1 MQETNEMRDRLTGEF
16 AENYMEKLFYFCLKK
31 TGSYTEA
38 EDLTQ
43 DIALQI
49 ITALNKGTLPT
60 SFSAWVWQI
69 ARNRYSVWAKEK
81 HNRNESVT
89 GSDIGDYEI
98 SDESENI
105 LDEMIHTEQMALLRR
120 ELAFIRSDY
129 RNIVVAYY
137 IENKNV
143 REIAESL
150 SLPINTVKSRLL
162 RARQILKEG
171 MNMAREFGKLSYN
184 PENISFINNGLHGA
198 NHEPW
203 NYISRS
209 LCKNILLAAY
219 RNPATAEEL
228 AMEVGVALP
237 YMEEELSALVDATLM
252 KKSGNKY
259 ETNFFIVSADAQEK
273 IYAHLR
279 GIAPEL
285 TKAVFDTMEYNIEW
299 SNENAPEWHEGYQS
313 YEDMKWAL
321 LMIEADNVYFDTLK
335 PFNKNAKDVPNIGP
349 WGHTLRPNGGEWDLL
364 GMESHNGD
372 EPDFVG
378 LSGCVSNPNEKD
390 LPEIMFRQFRFKYC
404 GIENRTPPVLTY
416 ADGQAMVAVAGGKSA
431 DVDNSILNRLESYGY
446 IKKTDDGYIPAIMV
460 MRKNKSSK
468 MPKEIRE
475 QFEAL
480 RHKATEIAT
489 RHYLFCREQIYKEIP
504 DFLKEDEFQID
515 HACANIFSMR
525 GAVLEEAI
533 RQGYLTFDKDNNKQ
547 MLGAYLV
554 I

>member
-1 MQETNEMRDRLTGEF
+1 MQETNEMRDRLINEF

-31 TGSYTEA
+31 TGSNTEA

-49 ITALNKGTLPT
+49 ITALNKGTIPT
-60 SFSAWVWQI
+60 SFSAWVWKI

-98 SDESENI
+98 ENESKNI

-120 ELAFIRSDY
+120 ELAFIKSDY

-137 IENKNV
+137 IENKSV
-143 REIAESL
+143 RDIASSL
-150 SLPINTVKSRLL
+150 SISISAIQQRLH
-162 RARQILKEG
+162 RARIILKEG

-184 PENISFINNGLHGA
+184 PENIAFVMNGMVGKSG
-198 NHEPW
+198 EPW

-219 RNPATAEEL
+219 RTPSTAEEL

-237 YMEEELSALVDATLM
+237 YMEEELSTLVEATLM
-252 KKSGNKY
+252 KKNGNRY
-259 ETNFFIVSADAQEK
+259 ETNIFIVSAEAQEK
-273 IYAHLR
+273 NYAHLR
-279 GIAPEL
+279 GITPEL
-285 TKAVFDTMEYNIEW
+285 TKAVIEAMEYDIKWRND
-299 SNENAPEWHEGYQS
+299 NYPEWHERYQPF
-313 YEDMKWAL
+313 EDMKWAL
-321 LMIEADNVYFDTLK
+321 LMIETDAINSYTLK
-335 PFNKNAKDVPNIGP
+335 PFNKNVSDFSNIGP

-364 GMESHNGD
+364 SMENYHGNK
-372 EPDFVG
+372 PDFVG
-378 LSGCVSNPNEKD
+378 LSGCVSNPDEKD
-390 LPEIMFRQFRFKYC
+390 LPEIWFRQYKFKYG
-404 GIENRTPPVLTY
+404 GIEDRTPPFLNY
-416 ADGQAMVAVAGGKSA
+416 ADGQAMVAVANGNSA
-431 DVDNSILNRLESYGY
+431 EIDKTILKRLESYGY
-446 IKKTDDGYIPAIMV
+446 IKGTDEGYVPTIMV
-460 MRKNKSSK
+460 MYRDKSRK
-468 MPKEIRE
+468 MPQDVRRE
-475 QFEAL
+475 FEAL

-489 RHYLFCREQIYKEIP
+489 RHYLFCRDQIYKEIP
-504 DFLKEDEFQID
+504 DFLKEDGFQIN

-533 RQGYLTFDKDNNKQ
+533 RQGYLTFDKDNEEQ